1 MSSAA
6 TPSLHLFLIFLRL
19 GLTSFGGPVAHLGY
33 FHHEFVARRRWLS
46 EFEYADLVA
55 LCQCLPGP
63 ASSQFGIA
71 LGFRQGGYL
80 GALAAWL
87 GFTLPSALL
96 MAGAAWGIQYYGLL
110 PNGFLMSGLKLAAVA
125 VVAHAVWN
133 MGWQLCRTRG
143 TRLLAVMALAGS
155 LMIADARMQ
164 LLFIIFGAVVGRFCL
179 SPAAVG
185 LRESI
190 SHSIPNTASSMAVH
204 SRGISPRQGIVLL
217 LLFAAL
223 LVLLPALMLLVTS
236 PALSLSSAMYR
247 AGALVFGGGHV
258 VLPLLE
264 AEFVQPVG
272 SMSADHFLAGYAL
285 AQVVPGPLF
294 TFAAYLGMSEQ
305 GVTGALLATLM
316 IFLPAFLLVLGA
328 LPFWQAFCAQPRY
341 RAVLTGINA
350 VVVGI
355 LAAALYH
362 PVASSAIHRPSEAL
376 IAVVGWLAL
385 QKLRWSPIRVIGLT
399 LLLYGLS
406 VALL

>member
-1 MSSAA
+1 MSLAA
-6 TPSLHLFLIFLRL
+6 TPSFHLFLIFLRL

-71 LGFRQGGYL
+71 LGFRQGSYL

-96 MAGAAWGIQYYGLL
+96 MAGAAWGIQHYGLL

-125 VVAHAVWN
+125 VV
-133 MGWQLCRTRG
+133 
-143 TRLLAVMALAGS
+143 ALAGS

-164 LLFIIFGAVVGRFCL
+164 LLFIIFGAVIGRFCL

-190 SHSIPNTASSMAVH
+190 SNSIPNAASSMAVH
-204 SRGISPRQGIVLL
+204 SRGMSPRQGIVLL

-236 PALSLSSAMYR
+236 PALSLSCAMYR

-264 AEFVQPVG
+264 AEFVQPLG
-272 SMSADHFLAGYAL
+272 GMSADHFLAGYAL

-294 TFAAYLGMSEQ
+294 TFASYLGMSEQ
-305 GVTGALLATLM
+305 GVTGAVLATLM

-376 IAVVGWLAL
+376 IVVVGWLAL